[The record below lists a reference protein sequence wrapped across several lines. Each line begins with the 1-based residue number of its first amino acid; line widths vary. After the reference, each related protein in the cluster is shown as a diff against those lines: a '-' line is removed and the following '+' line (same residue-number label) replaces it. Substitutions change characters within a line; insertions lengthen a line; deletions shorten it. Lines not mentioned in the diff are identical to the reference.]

1 MKKLFVLAASALL
14 LSACAK
20 ENIKPNE
27 PTDQNEE
34 RPLLEI
40 GLNTTKTALGTEDAG
55 KFPIVWS
62 EGDEIA
68 VIDNMG
74 VEGKQNI
81 SVYRLKE
88 GVGTAQGLFE
98 HVSGDAFPKVIN
110 DVVYPASVVDPKS
123 TFLSETLIT
132 DVTKLVPKEQK
143 QAYTKNS
150 FDPNYAVMYF
160 HRNTSNEPIKLS
172 PISTIVCF
180 PIKGFDD
187 NDVVTAVRWQSIDG
201 RIVDITLNCPTEGV
215 KLSKNQATN
224 FYLSAPATAAGK
236 DAFNSI
242 VYVYLKNGAVQVKTP
257 RNRERFE
264 AGTLH
269 RFPEWQLSKK
279 AKWTFKYVGSE
290 REHAMTEQTPLGPAA
305 YMIDGNDISW
315 WEFRRK
321 LNTEETKGAMAGP
334 HKVIID
340 LGKTEH
346 IKGLRIKGPETK
358 LTASYSI
365 KNSKG
370 VDIDMTPSQ
379 GYSAPAVVFASFLKE
394 GELTQTYIDGFNNNS
409 SFESKAQEKFYAVTQ
424 DHTNEKKPWTII
436 KTPMTQCYGKDMKS
450 YWNLPLKEE
459 RDARYLVIHFYQCWN
474 DGATGGAASKMKV
487 AELDIY

>member
-40 GLNTTKTALGTEDAG
+40 GLNTTKTALGTEAAG

-81 SVYRLKE
+81 SVYRIKE
-88 GVGTAQGLFE
+88 GIGTDKGLFE
-98 HVSGDAFPKVIN
+98 HVSGDAFPNVIN
-110 DVVYPASVVDPKS
+110 DVVYPASAVDPKS

-132 DVTKLVPKEQK
+132 DVTKLVPKVQN
-143 QAYTKNS
+143 QAYTKDS
-150 FDPNYAVMYF
+150 FDPKYAVMYF
-160 HRNTSNEPIKLS
+160 HRNSASEPIKLS
-172 PISTIVCF
+172 PLSAIVCI
-180 PIKGFDD
+180 PIKGFGD
-187 NDVVTAVRWQSIDG
+187 NDIVTSVRWQHIDG
-201 RIVDITLNCPTEGV
+201 RTVDVTLNCLEGGV

-224 FYLSAPATAAGK
+224 FYLSVPPTVA
-236 DAFNSI
+236 DWNRFNCCA
-242 VYVYLKNGAVQVKTP
+242 YVYLKNGAVQVKTP

-279 AKWTFKYVGSE
+279 AEWTFKYIGSE
-290 REHAMTEQTPLGPAA
+290 RTATMTSQTPLGPAT

-315 WEFRRK
+315 WEFRR
-321 LNTEETKGAMAGP
+321 NSKGSMAGP

-346 IKGLRIKGPETK
+346 IKGLKIKGPE
-358 LTASYSI
+358 I
-365 KNSKG
+365 KT
-370 VDIDMTPSQ
+370 TPSYKVKDEFGEATISVSN
-379 GYSAPAVVFASFLKE
+379 GYNAPYSVYASFLKE
-394 GELTQTYIDGFNNNS
+394 GELTEEFKNGFCNTKLFSN
-409 SFESKAQEKFYAVTQ
+409 AQEKHIAEASKGIAYY
-424 DHTNEKKPWTII
+424 
-436 KTPMTQCYGKDMKS
+436 YGESMKD
-450 YWNLPLKEE
+450 YWNIKLTKEY
-459 RDARYLVIHFYQCWN
+459 DARYLVIHFYQCWN

>member
-40 GLNTTKTALGTEDAG
+40 GLNATKTALGTEAAG

-81 SVYRLKE
+81 SVYRIKE
-88 GVGTAQGLFE
+88 GIGTAQGLFE

-132 DVTKLVPKEQK
+132 DVTKLVPKVQN
-143 QAYTKNS
+143 QVYTKDS
-150 FDPNYAVMYF
+150 FDPKYAVMYF
-160 HRNTSNEPIKLS
+160 HRNTSSEPIKLS
-172 PISTIVCF
+172 PLSTIVCI
-180 PIKGFDD
+180 PIKGFGD
-187 NDVVTAVRWQSIDG
+187 NDIVTSVRWQHMDG
-201 RIVDITLNCPTEGV
+201 RTVDVTLNCHEGGV

-224 FYLSAPATAAGK
+224 FYLSVPATAAGK
-236 DAFNSI
+236 DTFNSI
-242 VYVYLKNGAVQVKTP
+242 AYVYLKNGAVQVKTP
-257 RNRERFE
+257 RNRNRFE
-264 AGTLH
+264 AVTLH

-279 AKWTFKYVGSE
+279 AKWTINYVGSE
-290 REHAMTEQTPLGPAA
+290 REHAISDQTPLGPAN

-321 LNTEETKGAMAGP
+321 LNADNKAVMAGP

-358 LTASYSI
+358 NTATYKI
-365 KNSKG
+365 KNSSG
-370 VDIDMTPSQ
+370 VDIDVTPGK
-379 GYSAPAVVFASFLKE
+379 GYHAPHSVYASFLKE
-394 GELTQTYIDGFNNNS
+394 GELTENYKKGFCNNNDFS
-409 SFESKAQEKFYAVTQ
+409 DAKLTPHAQEVHNAVTS
-424 DHTNEKKPWTII
+424 NGIAYY
-436 KTPMTQCYGKDMKS
+436 YGEDMKS
-450 YWNLPLKEE
+450 WWDIKLSKEY
-459 RDARYLVIHFYQCWN
+459 DARYLVIHFRFGWDN
-474 DGATGGAASKMKV
+474 GGTGKALSVMKV

>member
-40 GLNTTKTALGTEDAG
+40 GLNTTKTALGTEAAG

-81 SVYRLKE
+81 SVYRIKE
-88 GVGTAQGLFE
+88 GIGTDKGLFE

-110 DVVYPASVVDPKS
+110 DVVYPASAVDPKS

-132 DVTKLVPKEQK
+132 DVTKLVPKVQN
-143 QAYTKNS
+143 QAYTKDS
-150 FDPNYAVMYF
+150 FDPKYAVMYF
-160 HRNTSNEPIKLS
+160 HRNSASDPIKLS
-172 PISTIVCF
+172 PLSAIVCI
-180 PIKGFDD
+180 PIKGFGD
-187 NDVVTAVRWQSIDG
+187 NDIVTSVRWQHMDG
-201 RIVDITLNCPTEGV
+201 RTVDVTLNCHEGGV

-224 FYLSAPATAAGK
+224 FYLSVPPTVAGNNT
-236 DAFNSI
+236 FNSI
-242 VYVYLKNGAVQVKTP
+242 AYVYLKNGAVQVKTP
-257 RNRERFE
+257 RDRERFE

-279 AKWTFKYVGSE
+279 AEWTFKYIGSE
-290 REHAMTEQTPLGPAA
+290 RTATMTSQTPLGPAT

-315 WEFRRK
+315 WEFRRNSK
-321 LNTEETKGAMAGP
+321 KSMAGP

-346 IKGLRIKGPETK
+346 IKGLKIKGPE
-358 LTASYSI
+358 I
-365 KNSKG
+365 KT
-370 VDIDMTPSQ
+370 TPSYKVKDEFGEATISVSN
-379 GYSAPAVVFASFLKE
+379 GYNAPYSVYASFLKE
-394 GELTQTYIDGFNNNS
+394 GELTEEFKKGFCNTDLFSN
-409 SFESKAQEKFYAVTQ
+409 AQEKHIADATKGIAYY
-424 DHTNEKKPWTII
+424 
-436 KTPMTQCYGKDMKS
+436 YGDSMKD
-450 YWNLPLKEE
+450 YWNIKLTKEY
-459 RDARYLVIHFYQCWN
+459 DARYLVIHFYQCWN

>member
-40 GLNTTKTALGTEDAG
+40 GLNTTKTALGTEAAG

-81 SVYRLKE
+81 SVYRIKE
-88 GVGTAQGLFE
+88 GIGTAQGLFE

-110 DVVYPASVVDPKS
+110 DVVYPASAVDPKS

-132 DVTKLVPKEQK
+132 DVTKLVPKVQN
-143 QAYTKNS
+143 QAYTKDS
-150 FDPNYAVMYF
+150 FDPEYAVMYF
-160 HRNTSNEPIKLS
+160 HRNTSSEPIKLS
-172 PISTIVCF
+172 PLSTIVCI
-180 PIKGFDD
+180 PIKGFGD
-187 NDVVTAVRWQSIDG
+187 NDIVTSVRWQHMDG
-201 RIVDITLNCPTEGV
+201 RTVDVTLNCHEGGV

-224 FYLSAPATAAGK
+224 FYLSVPATAAGK
-236 DAFNSI
+236 DTFNSI
-242 VYVYLKNGAVQVKTP
+242 AYVYLKNGAVQVKTP
-257 RNRERFE
+257 RNRNRFE

-279 AKWTFKYVGSE
+279 AEWSILGIGSE
-290 REHAMTEQTPLGPAA
+290 RTASTFNQMPYGPGQ
-305 YMIDGNDISW
+305 YMIDDNNISW
-315 WEFRRK
+315 WEFKRE
-321 LNTEETKGAMAGP
+321 LNPNKDGVQMVGPHTVILDLGAIRTIKGIGIKAKETKDTNGP
-334 HKVIID
+334 KYGITYTNNKGKVVDVYGTQSYNPPHTYHVAFLNNKPSQEEINNFAK
-340 LGKTEH
+340 KTV
-346 IKGLRIKGPETK
+346 IWPNGVTK
-358 LTASYSI
+358 LT
-365 KNSKG
+365 
-370 VDIDMTPSQ
+370 MT
-379 GYSAPAVVFASFLKE
+379 G
-394 GELTQTYIDGFNNNS
+394 NNNS
-409 SFESKAQEKFYAVTQ
+409 TAF
-424 DHTNEKKPWTII
+424 TNI
-436 KTPMTQCYGKDMKS
+436 KECYGDNMQNWWKKDLKS
-450 YWNLPLKEE
+450 PVN
-459 RDARYLVIHFYQCWN
+459 ARYVLIHFEKAWDN
-474 DGATGGAASKMKV
+474 AGTKTAASMMKV

>member
-40 GLNTTKTALGTEDAG
+40 GLNTTKTALGTEAAG

-81 SVYRLKE
+81 SVYRIKE
-88 GVGTAQGLFE
+88 GIGTAQGLFE

-132 DVTKLVPKEQK
+132 DVTKLVPKVQN
-143 QAYTKNS
+143 QAYTEES
-150 FDPNYAVMYF
+150 FDPKYAVMYF
-160 HRNTSNEPIKLS
+160 HRNSASDPIKLS
-172 PISTIVCF
+172 PISTIVCI

-187 NDVVTAVRWQSIDG
+187 NDIVTSVRWQHIDG
-201 RIVDITLNCPTEGV
+201 RTVDITLNCQEGGV

-224 FYLSAPATAAGK
+224 FYLSVPATSA
-236 DAFNSI
+236 DWNRFNCCA
-242 VYVYLKNGAVQVKTP
+242 YVYLKNGAVQVKTP
-257 RNRERFE
+257 RNREKFK

-279 AKWTFKYVGSE
+279 AKWTFKYIGSE
-290 REHAMTEQTPLGPAA
+290 REHAMTNQTPLGPAT

-315 WEFRRK
+315 WEFRRNSK
-321 LNTEETKGAMAGP
+321 KSMAGP

-346 IKGLRIKGPETK
+346 IKGLKIKGPE
-358 LTASYSI
+358 I
-365 KNSKG
+365 KT
-370 VDIDMTPSQ
+370 TPSYKVSDEFGEATISVSN
-379 GYSAPAVVFASFLKE
+379 GYNAPYSVYASFLKE
-394 GELTQTYIDGFNNNS
+394 GELTEGFKKDFCDNNLFSN
-409 SFESKAQEKFYAVTQ
+409 AQEKHIAETSKGIAYY
-424 DHTNEKKPWTII
+424 
-436 KTPMTQCYGKDMKS
+436 YGEGMKD
-450 YWNLPLKEE
+450 YWNIKLTKEY
-459 RDARYLVIHFYQCWN
+459 DARYLVIHFYQCWN
-474 DGATGGAASKMKV
+474 DKENGGAANKMKV

>member
-27 PTDQNEE
+27 PAEQNEE

-40 GLNTTKTALGTEDAG
+40 GLNTTKTALGTEAAD

-81 SVYRLKE
+81 SVYRIKE
-88 GVGTAQGLFE
+88 GVGTTQGLFE
-98 HVSGDAFPKVIN
+98 HVGGDAFPKVIN
-110 DVVYPASVVDPKS
+110 DVVYPASAVDPKN

-143 QAYTKNS
+143 QAYTKDS
-150 FDPNYAVMYF
+150 FDPKYAVMYF
-160 HRNTSNEPIKLS
+160 HRNTSSDPIKLS
-172 PISTIVCF
+172 PLSTIVCI
-180 PIKGFDD
+180 PIKGFGD
-187 NDVVTAVRWQSIDG
+187 NDVVTAVKWQHIDG
-201 RIVDITLNCPTEGV
+201 RIVDITLNCHEGGV

-224 FYLSAPATAAGK
+224 FYLSVPATAAGK
-236 DAFNSI
+236 DIFNSI
-242 VYVYLKNGAVQVKTP
+242 AYVYLQNGAVQVKTP
-257 RNRERFE
+257 RNRNRFE

-279 AKWTFKYVGSE
+279 AEWTINYVGSE
-290 REHAMTEQTPLGPAA
+290 REHAMTNQTPLGPAT

-315 WEFRRK
+315 WEFRRNSK
-321 LNTEETKGAMAGP
+321 KSMAGP

-346 IKGLRIKGPETK
+346 IKGLKIKGPE
-358 LTASYSI
+358 I
-365 KNSKG
+365 KT
-370 VDIDMTPSQ
+370 TPSYKVSDEFGEATISVSN
-379 GYSAPAVVFASFLKE
+379 GYNAPYSVYASFLKE
-394 GELTQTYIDGFNNNS
+394 GELTEGFKKDFCDNNLFSN
-409 SFESKAQEKFYAVTQ
+409 AQEKHIAETSKGIAYY
-424 DHTNEKKPWTII
+424 
-436 KTPMTQCYGKDMKS
+436 YGEGMKD
-450 YWNLPLKEE
+450 YWNIKLTKEY
-459 RDARYLVIHFYQCWN
+459 DARYLIIHFYQCWN
-474 DGATGGAASKMKV
+474 DKENGGAASKMKV

>member
-27 PTDQNEE
+27 PTDQNGE

-40 GLNTTKTALGTEDAG
+40 GLNTTKTALGTEAAG

-81 SVYRLKE
+81 SVYRIKE
-88 GVGTAQGLFE
+88 GIGTDKGLFE

-110 DVVYPASVVDPKS
+110 DVVYPASAVDPKT

-132 DVTKLVPKEQK
+132 DVTKLVPKVQN
-143 QAYTKNS
+143 QAYTKDS
-150 FDPNYAVMYF
+150 FDPEYAVMYF
-160 HRNTSNEPIKLS
+160 HRNTSSEPIKLS
-172 PISTIVCF
+172 PLSTIVCI
-180 PIKGFDD
+180 PIKGFGDSD
-187 NDVVTAVRWQSIDG
+187 IVTSVRWQHIDG
-201 RIVDITLNCPTEGV
+201 RTVDVTLNCREGGV

-224 FYLSAPATAAGK
+224 FYLSVPPTVAGK
-236 DAFNSI
+236 DIFNSI
-242 VYVYLKNGAVQVKTP
+242 AYVYLQNGAVQVKTP
-257 RNRERFE
+257 RDRKRFE

-279 AKWTFKYVGSE
+279 AEWTFKYIGSE
-290 REHAMTEQTPLGPAA
+290 RTATMTSQTPLGPAA

-315 WEFRRK
+315 WEFRR
-321 LNTEETKGAMAGP
+321 NSKGSMAGP

-346 IKGLRIKGPETK
+346 ITGLKIKGPE
-358 LTASYSI
+358 I
-365 KNSKG
+365 KT
-370 VDIDMTPSQ
+370 TPSYKVSDEFGEATISVSN
-379 GYSAPAVVFASFLKE
+379 GYNAPYSVYASFLKE
-394 GELTQTYIDGFNNNS
+394 GELTEEFKNGFCNTKRFDN
-409 SFESKAQEKFYAVTQ
+409 AQEKHIAESSKGIAYY
-424 DHTNEKKPWTII
+424 
-436 KTPMTQCYGKDMKS
+436 YGEGMKD
-450 YWNLPLKEE
+450 YWNIKLTKEY
-459 RDARYLVIHFYQCWN
+459 DARYLVIHFYQCWN

>member
-40 GLNTTKTALGTEDAG
+40 GLNTTKTALGTEAAG

-81 SVYRLKE
+81 SVYRIKE
-88 GVGTAQGLFE
+88 GIGTDKGLFE

-110 DVVYPASVVDPKS
+110 DVVYPASAVDPKS

-132 DVTKLVPKEQK
+132 DVTKLVPKVQN
-143 QAYTKNS
+143 QAYTKDS
-150 FDPNYAVMYF
+150 FDPKYAVMYF
-160 HRNTSNEPIKLS
+160 HRNSPSEPIKLS
-172 PISTIVCF
+172 PISTIVCI
-180 PIKGFDD
+180 PIKGFGD
-187 NDVVTAVRWQSIDG
+187 NDVVTKVRWQHMDG
-201 RIVDITLNCPTEGV
+201 RIVDVTLNCLEGGV

-224 FYLSAPATAAGK
+224 FYLSVPPTVAGNNT
-236 DAFNSI
+236 FNSI
-242 VYVYLKNGAVQVKTP
+242 AYVYLKNGAVQVKTP
-257 RNRERFE
+257 RDRNRFE

-279 AKWTFKYVGSE
+279 AEWTFKYIGSE
-290 REHAMTEQTPLGPAA
+290 RTATVTSQRPLGPAT

-315 WEFRRK
+315 WEFRR
-321 LNTEETKGAMAGP
+321 NSKGSMAGP

-346 IKGLRIKGPETK
+346 IKGLKIKGPE
-358 LTASYSI
+358 I
-365 KNSKG
+365 KT
-370 VDIDMTPSQ
+370 TPSYKVKDEFGEATISVSN
-379 GYSAPAVVFASFLKE
+379 GYNAPYSVYASFLKE
-394 GELTQTYIDGFNNNS
+394 GELTEEYKKGFCNNNDFS
-409 SFESKAQEKFYAVTQ
+409 DAKLTPHAQEVHKAVTS
-424 DHTNEKKPWTII
+424 NGIAYY
-436 KTPMTQCYGKDMKS
+436 YGKEMKS
-450 YWNLPLKEE
+450 WWDIKLNKEY
-459 RDARYLVIHFYQCWN
+459 DARYLVIHFYQCWN
-474 DGATGGAASKMKV
+474 DKEDGGAASKMKV

>member
-1 MKKLFVLAASALL
+1 MKRLFVLAASALL

-40 GLNTTKTALGTEDAG
+40 GLNTTKTALGTEAAG

-81 SVYRLKE
+81 SVYRIKE
-88 GVGTAQGLFE
+88 GIGTAQGLFE
-98 HVSGDAFPKVIN
+98 HVSGDAFPKVIK
-110 DVVYPASVVDPKS
+110 DVVYPASAVDPKT
-123 TFLSETLIT
+123 TFLNETLIT
-132 DVTKLVPKEQK
+132 DVTKLVPKVQN
-143 QAYTKNS
+143 QAYTKDS
-150 FDPNYAVMYF
+150 FDPKYAVMYC
-160 HRNTSNEPIKLS
+160 HRESNSEPIKLS
-172 PISTIVCF
+172 PLSTIVCI
-180 PIKGFDD
+180 PIKGFGD
-187 NDVVTAVRWQSIDG
+187 NDTVTSVRWQHIDG
-201 RIVDITLNCPTEGV
+201 RTVDITLNCPTGGV

-224 FYLSAPATAAGK
+224 FYLSVPATSA
-236 DAFNSI
+236 DWNRFNCCA
-242 VYVYLKNGAVQVKTP
+242 YVYLKNGAVQVKTP
-257 RNRERFE
+257 RNRNRFE

-279 AKWTFKYVGSE
+279 AEWTINYVGSE
-290 REHAMTEQTPLGPAA
+290 REHAMANQTPLGPAN

-321 LNTEETKGAMAGP
+321 LNAKETGGAMAGP

-346 IKGLRIKGPETK
+346 IKGLRIKGPETNT
-358 LTASYSI
+358 TATYKI
-365 KNSKG
+365 KNSQG
-370 VDIDMTPSQ
+370 VDINVTPGK
-379 GYSAPAVVFASFLKE
+379 GYHAPHSVYASFLKE
-394 GELTQTYIDGFNNNS
+394 GELTEEFKKGFCNND
-409 SFESKAQEKFYAVTQ
+409 EYKAAQEKHIAASG
-424 DHTNEKKPWTII
+424 KTIADY
-436 KTPMTQCYGKDMKS
+436 YGEDMKGWWDIKLS
-450 YWNLPLKEE
+450 KEY
-459 RDARYLVIHFYQCWN
+459 DARYLVIHFFKGWN
-474 DGATGGAASKMKV
+474 NEGTGPAASVMKV

>member
-40 GLNTTKTALGTEDAG
+40 GLNTTKTALGTEAAG

-81 SVYRLKE
+81 SVYRIKE
-88 GVGTAQGLFE
+88 GIGTDKGLFE

-110 DVVYPASVVDPKS
+110 DVVYPASAVDPKT
-123 TFLSETLIT
+123 TFLSEIT
-132 DVTKLVPKEQK
+132 NMADSTLVPKVQK
-143 QAYTKNS
+143 QAYTKDS
-150 FDPNYAVMYF
+150 FDPKYAVMRF
-160 HRNTSNEPIKLS
+160 HRNSPSEPIKLS
-172 PISTIVCF
+172 PISTIVCI
-180 PIKGFDD
+180 PIKGFGD
-187 NDVVTAVRWQSIDG
+187 NDVVTKVRWQHMDG
-201 RIVDITLNCPTEGV
+201 RIVDVTLNCLEGGV

-224 FYLSAPATAAGK
+224 FYLSVPPTKAGK
-236 DAFNSI
+236 DPFNSI
-242 VYVYLKNGAVQVKTP
+242 AYVYLKNGAVQVKTP
-257 RNRERFE
+257 RDRERFE

-279 AKWTFKYVGSE
+279 AEWTFKYIGSE
-290 REHAMTEQTPLGPAA
+290 RTATVTSQTPLGPAT

-315 WEFRRK
+315 WEFRRNSK
-321 LNTEETKGAMAGP
+321 KSMAGP

-346 IKGLRIKGPETK
+346 IKGLKIKGPE
-358 LTASYSI
+358 I
-365 KNSKG
+365 KT
-370 VDIDMTPSQ
+370 TPSYKVKDEFGESTISVTD
-379 GYSAPAVVFASFLKE
+379 GYNAPYSVYASFLKE
-394 GELTQTYIDGFNNNS
+394 GELTEEFKKGFCNTDLFSN
-409 SFESKAQEKFYAVTQ
+409 AQEKHIA
-424 DHTNEKKPWTII
+424 DAKKGIAYYYGESMKDYWDI
-436 KTPMTQCYGKDMKS
+436 KLT
-450 YWNLPLKEE
+450 KEY
-459 RDARYLVIHFYQCWN
+459 DARYLVIHFYQCWD

>member
-27 PTDQNEE
+27 PADQNGE

-81 SVYRLKE
+81 SVYRIKE
-88 GVGTAQGLFE
+88 GIGTDKGLFE

-110 DVVYPASVVDPKS
+110 DVVYPASAVDPKS

-132 DVTKLVPKEQK
+132 DVTNLVPKVQN
-143 QAYTKNS
+143 QAYTKDN
-150 FDPNYAVMYF
+150 FDPKYAVMYF
-160 HRNTSNEPIKLS
+160 HRNTASDPIKLS
-172 PISTIVCF
+172 PISTIVCI

-187 NDVVTAVRWQSIDG
+187 NDVVTSVRWQHIDG
-201 RIVDITLNCPTEGV
+201 RTVDITLNCQEGGV

-224 FYLSAPATAAGK
+224 FYLSVPATSA
-236 DAFNSI
+236 DWNRFNCCA
-242 VYVYLKNGAVQVKTP
+242 YVYLKNGAVQVKTP

-279 AKWTFKYVGSE
+279 AEWTFKYIGSE
-290 REHAMTEQTPLGPAA
+290 RTATMTSQTPLGPAT

-315 WEFRRK
+315 WEFRR
-321 LNTEETKGAMAGP
+321 NSKGSMAGP

-346 IKGLRIKGPETK
+346 IKGLKIKGPEIKTTPK
-358 LTASYSI
+358 YTVKDEFGEATISVSNGYNAPYS
-365 KNSKG
+365 
-370 VDIDMTPSQ
+370 V
-379 GYSAPAVVFASFLKE
+379 YASFLKE
-394 GELTQTYIDGFNNNS
+394 GELTEEFKNGFCNTKLFS
-409 SFESKAQEKFYAVTQ
+409 DAQEKHIAEASKGIAYY
-424 DHTNEKKPWTII
+424 
-436 KTPMTQCYGKDMKS
+436 YGESMKD
-450 YWNLPLKEE
+450 YWNIKLTKEY
-459 RDARYLVIHFYQCWN
+459 DARYLVIHFYQCWN

>member
-40 GLNTTKTALGTEDAG
+40 GLNTTKTALGTEAAG

-81 SVYRLKE
+81 SVYRIKE
-88 GVGTAQGLFE
+88 GIGTAQGLFE

-132 DVTKLVPKEQK
+132 DVTKLVPKVQN
-143 QAYTKNS
+143 QAYTEES
-150 FDPNYAVMYF
+150 FDPKYAVMYF
-160 HRNTSNEPIKLS
+160 HRNSASDPIKLS
-172 PISTIVCF
+172 PISTIVCI

-187 NDVVTAVRWQSIDG
+187 NDIVTSVRWQHIDG
-201 RIVDITLNCPTEGV
+201 RTVDITLNCQEGGV

-224 FYLSAPATAAGK
+224 FYLSVPATSA
-236 DAFNSI
+236 DWNRFNCCA
-242 VYVYLKNGAVQVKTP
+242 YVYLKNGAVQVKTP
-257 RNRERFE
+257 RNREKFK

-279 AKWTFKYVGSE
+279 AKWTFKYIGSE
-290 REHAMTEQTPLGPAA
+290 REHAMTNQTPLGPAT

-315 WEFRRK
+315 WEFRRNSK
-321 LNTEETKGAMAGP
+321 KSMAGP

-346 IKGLRIKGPETK
+346 IKGLKIKGPE
-358 LTASYSI
+358 I
-365 KNSKG
+365 KT
-370 VDIDMTPSQ
+370 TPSYKVSDEFGEATISVSN
-379 GYSAPAVVFASFLKE
+379 GYNAPYSVYASFLKE
-394 GELTQTYIDGFNNNS
+394 GELTEEFKNGFCNTKLFSN
-409 SFESKAQEKFYAVTQ
+409 AQEKHIAETSKGIAYY
-424 DHTNEKKPWTII
+424 
-436 KTPMTQCYGKDMKS
+436 YGEGMKD
-450 YWNLPLKEE
+450 YWNIKLTKEY
-459 RDARYLVIHFYQCWN
+459 DARYLVIHFYQCWN
-474 DGATGGAASKMKV
+474 DKENGGAANKMKV

>member
-40 GLNTTKTALGTEDAG
+40 GLNTTKTALGTEAAG

-81 SVYRLKE
+81 SVYRIKE
-88 GVGTAQGLFE
+88 GIGTTQGLFE

-110 DVVYPASVVDPKS
+110 DVVYPASAVEPKS

-132 DVTKLVPKEQK
+132 DVTKLVPKVQN
-143 QAYTKNS
+143 QAYTKDS
-150 FDPNYAVMYF
+150 FDPEYAVMYF
-160 HRNTSNEPIKLS
+160 HRNTSSEPIKLS
-172 PISTIVCF
+172 PLSTIVCI
-180 PIKGFDD
+180 PIKGFGD
-187 NDVVTAVRWQSIDG
+187 NDIVTSVRWQHMDG
-201 RIVDITLNCPTEGV
+201 RTVDVTLNCHEGGE

-224 FYLSAPATAAGK
+224 FYLSVPATAAGK
-236 DAFNSI
+236 DTFNSI
-242 VYVYLKNGAVQVKTP
+242 AYVYLKNGAVQVKTP
-257 RNRERFE
+257 RNRNRFE

-279 AKWTFKYVGSE
+279 AEWTFKYIGSE
-290 REHAMTEQTPLGPAA
+290 REHAMTNQTPLGPAT

-315 WEFRRK
+315 WEFRR
-321 LNTEETKGAMAGP
+321 NSKGSMAGP

-346 IKGLRIKGPETK
+346 IKGLKIKGPE
-358 LTASYSI
+358 I
-365 KNSKG
+365 KT
-370 VDIDMTPSQ
+370 TPSYKVKDEFGEATISVSN
-379 GYSAPAVVFASFLKE
+379 GYNAPYSVYASFLKE
-394 GELTQTYIDGFNNNS
+394 GELTEEFKNGFCNTKLFSN
-409 SFESKAQEKFYAVTQ
+409 AQEKHIAEASKGIAYY
-424 DHTNEKKPWTII
+424 
-436 KTPMTQCYGKDMKS
+436 YGEGMKD
-450 YWNLPLKEE
+450 YWNIKLTKEY
-459 RDARYLVIHFYQCWN
+459 DARYLVIHFYQCWN

>member
-81 SVYRLKE
+81 SVYRIKE
-88 GVGTAQGLFE
+88 GIGTAQGLFE
-98 HVSGDAFPKVIN
+98 HVSGDAFPKVIK

-132 DVTKLVPKEQK
+132 DVTQLVPKVQN
-143 QAYTKNS
+143 QAYTKDS
-150 FDPNYAVMYF
+150 FDPKYAVMYF
-160 HRNTSNEPIKLS
+160 HRNSASEPIKLS
-172 PISTIVCF
+172 PISTIVCI

-187 NDVVTAVRWQSIDG
+187 NDVVTAVRWQHIDG
-201 RIVDITLNCPTEGV
+201 RTVDITLNCPTGGV

-224 FYLSAPATAAGK
+224 FYLSAPATATGWNR
-236 DAFNSI
+236 FNCCA
-242 VYVYLKNGAVQVKTP
+242 YVYLKNGAVQVKTP

-290 REHAMTEQTPLGPAA
+290 REHAMTNQTPLGPAN

-321 LNTEETKGAMAGP
+321 LNAKETGGAMAGP

-370 VDIDMTPSQ
+370 VDIDVTPGK
-379 GYSAPAVVFASFLKE
+379 GYHAPHSVYASFLKE
-394 GELTQTYIDGFNNNS
+394 GELTEEFKKGFCNNNDFS
-409 SFESKAQEKFYAVTQ
+409 NANNTPHAQEVHKAVTSNGIA
-424 DHTNEKKPWTII
+424 HY
-436 KTPMTQCYGKDMKS
+436 YGNDMKS
-450 YWNLPLKEE
+450 WWDIKLSKEY
-459 RDARYLVIHFYQCWN
+459 DARYLVIHFRYGWDN
-474 DGATGGAASKMKV
+474 AGTAPAASVMKV

>member
-40 GLNTTKTALGTEDAG
+40 GLNTTKTALGTEAAG

-81 SVYRLKE
+81 SVYRIKE
-88 GVGTAQGLFE
+88 GIGTDKGLFE
-98 HVSGDAFPKVIN
+98 HVSGDAFPEVIN
-110 DVVYPASVVDPKS
+110 DVVYPASVVDPKT
-123 TFLSETLIT
+123 TFLSEIT
-132 DVTKLVPKEQK
+132 NMADSTLVPKVQK
-143 QAYTKNS
+143 QAYTKDS
-150 FDPNYAVMYF
+150 FDPKYAVMRF
-160 HRNTSNEPIKLS
+160 HRNTASEPIKLS
-172 PISTIVCF
+172 PISTIVCI
-180 PIKGFDD
+180 PIKGFGD
-187 NDVVTAVRWQSIDG
+187 NDVVTKVRWQHIDG
-201 RIVDITLNCPTEGV
+201 RIVDVTLNCLKGGV

-224 FYLSAPATAAGK
+224 FYLSVPPTKA
-236 DAFNSI
+236 DWNRFNCCA
-242 VYVYLKNGAVQVKTP
+242 YVYLKNGAVQVKTP

-279 AKWTFKYVGSE
+279 AEWTFKYIGSE
-290 REHAMTEQTPLGPAA
+290 RTATMTSQTPLGPAT

-315 WEFRRK
+315 WEFRRNSQGK
-321 LNTEETKGAMAGP
+321 MDGP

-346 IKGLRIKGPETK
+346 IKGLKIKGPE
-358 LTASYSI
+358 I
-365 KNSKG
+365 KT
-370 VDIDMTPSQ
+370 TPSYKVKDEFGEATISVSN
-379 GYSAPAVVFASFLKE
+379 GYNAPYSVYASFLKE
-394 GELTQTYIDGFNNNS
+394 GELTEEFKNGFCNTKLFS
-409 SFESKAQEKFYAVTQ
+409 DAQEKHIAEASKGIAYYYGESMK
-424 DHTNEKKPWTII
+424 DYWDI
-436 KTPMTQCYGKDMKS
+436 KLT
-450 YWNLPLKEE
+450 KEY
-459 RDARYLVIHFYQCWN
+459 DARYLVIHFYQCWN

>member
-27 PTDQNEE
+27 PADQNGE

-40 GLNTTKTALGTEDAG
+40 GLNTTKTALGTEAAG

-81 SVYRLKE
+81 SVYRIKE
-88 GVGTAQGLFE
+88 GIGTDKGLFE
-98 HVSGDAFPKVIN
+98 HVSGDAFPKVIK
-110 DVVYPASVVDPKS
+110 DVVYPASVVDPKT

-132 DVTKLVPKEQK
+132 DVTKLVPKVQN
-143 QAYTKNS
+143 QAYTKDS
-150 FDPNYAVMYF
+150 FDPKYAVMYF
-160 HRNTSNEPIKLS
+160 HRNTANEPIKLS
-172 PISTIVCF
+172 PISTIVCI

-187 NDVVTAVRWQSIDG
+187 NDVVTSVRWQHIDG
-201 RIVDITLNCPTEGV
+201 RTVDITLNCPTGGV

-224 FYLSAPATAAGK
+224 FYLSVPATVK
-236 DAFNSI
+236 DWNRFNCCA
-242 VYVYLKNGAVQVKTP
+242 YVYLKNGAVQVKTP

-279 AKWTFKYVGSE
+279 AKWTINYVGSE
-290 REHAMTEQTPLGPAA
+290 REHAISDQTPLGPAN

-321 LNTEETKGAMAGP
+321 LNAKETGGAMAGP

-358 LTASYSI
+358 NTATYKI
-365 KNSKG
+365 KNSSG
-370 VDIDMTPSQ
+370 VDIDVTPGK
-379 GYSAPAVVFASFLKE
+379 GYHAPHSVYASFLKE
-394 GELTQTYIDGFNNNS
+394 GELTENYKKGFCNNNDFS
-409 SFESKAQEKFYAVTQ
+409 DAKLTPHAQEVHNAVTS
-424 DHTNEKKPWTII
+424 NGIAYY
-436 KTPMTQCYGKDMKS
+436 YGEDMKS
-450 YWNLPLKEE
+450 WWDIKLSKEY
-459 RDARYLVIHFYQCWN
+459 DARYLVIHFFKGWN
-474 DGATGGAASKMKV
+474 NEGAGPAASVMKV

>member
-40 GLNTTKTALGTEDAG
+40 GLNTTKTALGTEAAG
-55 KFPIVWS
+55 KFPIMWS

-81 SVYRLKE
+81 SVYRIKE
-88 GVGTAQGLFE
+88 GIGTTQGLFE
-98 HVSGDAFPKVIN
+98 HVSGDAFPKVIK
-110 DVVYPASVVDPKS
+110 DVVYPASVVDPKT
-123 TFLSETLIT
+123 TFLSEIT
-132 DVTKLVPKEQK
+132 NLADSTLVPKVQN
-143 QAYTKNS
+143 QAYTKDS
-150 FDPNYAVMYF
+150 FDPKYAVMRF
-160 HRNTSNEPIKLS
+160 HRNSPSEPIKLS
-172 PISTIVCF
+172 PISTIVCI
-180 PIKGFDD
+180 PIKGFGD
-187 NDVVTAVRWQSIDG
+187 NDIVTSVKWQNFDS
-201 RIVDITLNCPTEGV
+201 RTVDITLNCPTGGV

-224 FYLSAPATAAGK
+224 FYLSIPPTK
-236 DAFNSI
+236 EKWNTFNSI
-242 VYVYLKNGAVQVKTP
+242 VYVYLKNGAVQVQTP
-257 RNRERFE
+257 RNRNRFE

-279 AKWTFKYVGSE
+279 AEWTFKYIGSE
-290 REHAMTEQTPLGPAA
+290 RTATMTSQTPLGPAT

-321 LNTEETKGAMAGP
+321 LNAKETGGAMAGP

-358 LTASYSI
+358 NTATYKI
-365 KNSKG
+365 KNSSG
-370 VDIDMTPSQ
+370 VDIDVTPGK
-379 GYSAPAVVFASFLKE
+379 GYHAPHSVYASFLKE
-394 GELTQTYIDGFNNNS
+394 GELTEEYKKGFCNNNDFS
-409 SFESKAQEKFYAVTQ
+409 DAKLTPHAQEVHKAVTS
-424 DHTNEKKPWTII
+424 NGIAYY
-436 KTPMTQCYGKDMKS
+436 YGEDMKS
-450 YWNLPLKEE
+450 WWDIKLNKEY
-459 RDARYLVIHFYQCWN
+459 DARYLVIHFRFGWDN
-474 DGATGGAASKMKV
+474 AGTASALSVMKV
-487 AELDIY
+487 TELDIY

>member
-40 GLNTTKTALGTEDAG
+40 GLNTTKTALGTEAAG

-81 SVYRLKE
+81 SVYRIKE
-88 GVGTAQGLFE
+88 GIGTDKGLFE

-110 DVVYPASVVDPKS
+110 DVVYPASAVDPKT
-123 TFLSETLIT
+123 TFLSEIT
-132 DVTKLVPKEQK
+132 NMADSTLVPKVQK
-143 QAYTKNS
+143 QAYTKDS
-150 FDPNYAVMYF
+150 FDPKYAVMRF
-160 HRNTSNEPIKLS
+160 HRNSPSEPIKLS
-172 PISTIVCF
+172 PISTIVCI
-180 PIKGFDD
+180 PIKGFGD
-187 NDVVTAVRWQSIDG
+187 NDVVTKVRWQHMDG
-201 RIVDITLNCPTEGV
+201 RIVDVTLNCLEGGV

-224 FYLSAPATAAGK
+224 FYLSVPPTKAGK
-236 DAFNSI
+236 DPFNSI
-242 VYVYLKNGAVQVKTP
+242 AYVYLKNGAVQVKTP
-257 RNRERFE
+257 RDRERFE

-279 AKWTFKYVGSE
+279 AEWTFKYIGSE
-290 REHAMTEQTPLGPAA
+290 RTATVTSQTPLGPAT

-315 WEFRRK
+315 WEFRRNSK
-321 LNTEETKGAMAGP
+321 KSMAGP

-346 IKGLRIKGPETK
+346 IKGLKIKGPE
-358 LTASYSI
+358 I
-365 KNSKG
+365 KT
-370 VDIDMTPSQ
+370 TPSYKVKDEFGEATISVSN
-379 GYSAPAVVFASFLKE
+379 GYNAPYSVYASFLKE
-394 GELTQTYIDGFNNNS
+394 GELTEEFKKGFCNTDLFSN
-409 SFESKAQEKFYAVTQ
+409 AQEKHIA
-424 DHTNEKKPWTII
+424 DAKKGIAYYYGESMKDYWDI
-436 KTPMTQCYGKDMKS
+436 KLT
-450 YWNLPLKEE
+450 KEY
-459 RDARYLVIHFYQCWN
+459 DARYLVIHFYQCWD

>member
-40 GLNTTKTALGTEDAG
+40 GLSATKTALGTEDAG

-81 SVYRLKE
+81 SVYRIKE
-88 GVGTAQGLFE
+88 GIGTAQGLFE
-98 HVSGDAFPKVIN
+98 HVSGDAFPKVIK

-132 DVTKLVPKEQK
+132 DVTKLVPKVQN
-143 QAYTKNS
+143 QVYTKDS
-150 FDPNYAVMYF
+150 FDPKYAVMYF
-160 HRNTSNEPIKLS
+160 HRNTSSEPIKLS
-172 PISTIVCF
+172 PLSTIVCI
-180 PIKGFDD
+180 PIKGFGD
-187 NDVVTAVRWQSIDG
+187 NDIVTSVRWQHIDG
-201 RIVDITLNCPTEGV
+201 RTVDVTLNCHEGGV
-215 KLSKNQATN
+215 KLSKNQAIN
-224 FYLSAPATAAGK
+224 FYLSVPATAAGK
-236 DAFNSI
+236 DTFNSI
-242 VYVYLKNGAVQVKTP
+242 AYVYLKNGAVQVKTP
-257 RNRERFE
+257 RNRNRFE

-279 AKWTFKYVGSE
+279 AKWTINYVGSE
-290 REHAMTEQTPLGPAA
+290 REHAISNQTPLGPAN

-321 LNTEETKGAMAGP
+321 LNAKETGGAMAGP

-358 LTASYSI
+358 NTATYKI
-365 KNSKG
+365 KNSSG
-370 VDIDMTPSQ
+370 VDIDVTPGK
-379 GYSAPAVVFASFLKE
+379 GYHAPHSVYASFLKE
-394 GELTQTYIDGFNNNS
+394 GELTENYKKGFCNNNDFS
-409 SFESKAQEKFYAVTQ
+409 DAKLTPHAQEVHNAVTS
-424 DHTNEKKPWTII
+424 NGIAYY
-436 KTPMTQCYGKDMKS
+436 YGEDMKS
-450 YWNLPLKEE
+450 WWDIKLSKEY
-459 RDARYLVIHFYQCWN
+459 DARYLVIHFRYGWDN
-474 DGATGGAASKMKV
+474 GGTGKAASVMKV

>member
-1 MKKLFVLAASALL
+1 MVMKKLFVLAASALL

-40 GLNTTKTALGTEDAG
+40 GLNATKTALGTEDAG

-81 SVYRLKE
+81 SVYRIKE
-88 GVGTAQGLFE
+88 GIGTAQGLFE

-132 DVTKLVPKEQK
+132 DVTKLVPKVRNQV
-143 QAYTKNS
+143 YTKDS
-150 FDPNYAVMYF
+150 FDPKYAVMYF
-160 HRNTSNEPIKLS
+160 HRNTSSEPIKLS
-172 PISTIVCF
+172 PLSTIVCI
-180 PIKGFDD
+180 PIKGFGD
-187 NDVVTAVRWQSIDG
+187 NDIVTSVRWQHMDG
-201 RIVDITLNCPTEGV
+201 RTVDVTLNCHEGGV
-215 KLSKNQATN
+215 KLSKNQATH
-224 FYLSAPATAAGK
+224 FYLSVPATAAGK
-236 DAFNSI
+236 DTFNSI
-242 VYVYLKNGAVQVKTP
+242 AYVYLKNGAVQVKTP
-257 RNRERFE
+257 RNRNRFE

-279 AKWTFKYVGSE
+279 AEWTFKYIGSE
-290 REHAMTEQTPLGPAA
+290 RTATMTSQTPLGPAT

-315 WEFRRK
+315 WEFRR
-321 LNTEETKGAMAGP
+321 NSKGSMAGP

-346 IKGLRIKGPETK
+346 IKGLKIKGPE
-358 LTASYSI
+358 I
-365 KNSKG
+365 KT
-370 VDIDMTPSQ
+370 TPSYKVKDEFGEATISVSN
-379 GYSAPAVVFASFLKE
+379 GYNAPYSVYASFLKE
-394 GELTQTYIDGFNNNS
+394 GELTEEFKNGFCNTKLFSN
-409 SFESKAQEKFYAVTQ
+409 AQEKHIAEASKGIAYY
-424 DHTNEKKPWTII
+424 
-436 KTPMTQCYGKDMKS
+436 YGEGMKD
-450 YWNLPLKEE
+450 YWNIKLTKEY
-459 RDARYLVIHFYQCWN
+459 DARYLVIHFYQCWN

>member
-40 GLNTTKTALGTEDAG
+40 GLNTTKTALGTEAAG

-81 SVYRLKE
+81 SVYRIKE
-88 GVGTAQGLFE
+88 GIGTDKGLFE

-110 DVVYPASVVDPKS
+110 DVVYPASVVDPKT
-123 TFLSETLIT
+123 TFLSEIT
-132 DVTKLVPKEQK
+132 NMADSTLVPKVQK
-143 QAYTKNS
+143 QAYTKDS
-150 FDPNYAVMYF
+150 FDPKYAVMRF
-160 HRNTSNEPIKLS
+160 HRNSPSEPIKLS
-172 PISTIVCF
+172 PISTIVCI
-180 PIKGFDD
+180 PIKGFGD
-187 NDVVTAVRWQSIDG
+187 NDVVTKVRWQHMDG
-201 RIVDITLNCPTEGV
+201 RIVDVTLNCLEGGV

-224 FYLSAPATAAGK
+224 FYLSVPPTVAGK
-236 DAFNSI
+236 DIFNSI
-242 VYVYLKNGAVQVKTP
+242 AYVYLQNGAVQVKTP

-279 AKWTFKYVGSE
+279 AEWTFKYIGSE
-290 REHAMTEQTPLGPAA
+290 RTATMTSQTPLGPAT

-315 WEFRRK
+315 WEFRR
-321 LNTEETKGAMAGP
+321 NSKGKMAGP

-346 IKGLRIKGPETK
+346 IKGLKIKGPE
-358 LTASYSI
+358 I
-365 KNSKG
+365 KT
-370 VDIDMTPSQ
+370 TPSYKVKDEFGEATISVSN
-379 GYSAPAVVFASFLKE
+379 GYNAPYSVYASFLKE
-394 GELTQTYIDGFNNNS
+394 GELTEEFKKGFCNND
-409 SFESKAQEKFYAVTQ
+409 EYKAAQEKHIAEASKGIAYY
-424 DHTNEKKPWTII
+424 
-436 KTPMTQCYGKDMKS
+436 YGESMKD
-450 YWNLPLKEE
+450 YWNIKLTKEY
-459 RDARYLVIHFYQCWN
+459 DARYLVIHFFQCWN

>member
-40 GLNTTKTALGTEDAG
+40 GLNATKTALGTEDAG

-81 SVYRLKE
+81 SVYRIKE
-88 GVGTAQGLFE
+88 GIGTAQGLFE

-132 DVTKLVPKEQK
+132 DVTKLVPKVQN
-143 QAYTKNS
+143 QVYTKDS
-150 FDPNYAVMYF
+150 FDPKYAVMYF
-160 HRNTSNEPIKLS
+160 HRNTSSEPIKLS
-172 PISTIVCF
+172 PLSTIVCI
-180 PIKGFDD
+180 PIKGFGD
-187 NDVVTAVRWQSIDG
+187 NDIVTSVRWQHMDG
-201 RIVDITLNCPTEGV
+201 RTVDVTLNCHEGGV

-224 FYLSAPATAAGK
+224 FYLSVPATAAGK
-236 DAFNSI
+236 DTFNSI
-242 VYVYLKNGAVQVKTP
+242 AYVYLKNGAVQVKTP
-257 RNRERFE
+257 RNRNRFE

-279 AKWTFKYVGSE
+279 AEWTFKYIGSE
-290 REHAMTEQTPLGPAA
+290 RTATMTSQTPLGPAT

-315 WEFRRK
+315 WEFRR
-321 LNTEETKGAMAGP
+321 NSKGSMAGP

-346 IKGLRIKGPETK
+346 IKGLKIKGPE
-358 LTASYSI
+358 I
-365 KNSKG
+365 KT
-370 VDIDMTPSQ
+370 TPSYKVKDEFGEATISVSN
-379 GYSAPAVVFASFLKE
+379 GYNAPYSVYASFLKE
-394 GELTQTYIDGFNNNS
+394 GELTEEFKNGFCNTKLFSN
-409 SFESKAQEKFYAVTQ
+409 AQEKHIAEASKGIAYY
-424 DHTNEKKPWTII
+424 
-436 KTPMTQCYGKDMKS
+436 YGEGMKD
-450 YWNLPLKEE
+450 YWNIKLTKEY
-459 RDARYLVIHFYQCWN
+459 DARYLVIHFYQCWN